1 MYFCY
6 IMRRMKEK
14 HDVLRKYFKNI
25 FTEKD
30 FYYTFII
37 MFIIMFIMLTLTAF
51 AWMCCVEMV
60 IHWQFQAKRI
70 VLVMEYCEGGS
81 LYHMLDQPQYQFGL
95 PEDLF
100 LLVLFHVGRLT
111 KKLFGEGFDF
121 QPLTHH
127 PTTTFGLLPC
137 STVFDNVIYCSL
149 ISGLYCHLLLAFLED
164 SESDVIKCLLN
175 IVFTFHLLRAP
186 CCLAPIQQTLAAL
199 GSFLVLDVLFFL
211 YVWHLFVLL

>member
-1 MYFCY
+1 
-6 IMRRMKEK
+6 
-14 HDVLRKYFKNI
+14 
-25 FTEKD
+25 
-30 FYYTFII
+30 
-37 MFIIMFIMLTLTAF
+37 MLTLTAF

-111 KKLFGEGFDF
+111 KKLYGEGFDF
-121 QPLTHH
+121 QPLTPH

-164 SESDVIKCLLN
+164 SKVIKCLLN
-175 IVFTFHLLRAP
+175 IVITFHLLRAP
-186 CCLAPIQQTLAAL
+186 WWHISTYTAKVGCPGFISCLGRAVLSLCVASVCLAMI
-199 GSFLVLDVLFFL
+199 
-211 YVWHLFVLL
+211 